1 MESSCFVTN
10 HFDTSTGVVTL
21 NKGSTLQEY
30 NKIFVTQNFKTNN
43 TESESDKCTGI
54 MLERDTEKCEDNAEK
69 CDESECILLSYPT
82 CEIPNKNVIKREP
95 TVSPQES
102 TAPCHSDW
110 VQLSL
115 ALGETGISTTKT
127 FILCNNSVFD
137 LTRVP
142 QEHVPIVIDKS
153 NITIQCGD
161 DGARMNMC
169 LISGGSSHF
178 RLQGTSTNVKFMGLT
193 LIGSS
198 DVSIDAA
205 ADSSSNAILED

>member
-1 MESSCFVTN
+1 MV
-10 HFDTSTGVVTL
+10 
-21 NKGSTLQEY
+21 
-30 NKIFVTQNFKTNN
+30 
-43 TESESDKCTGI
+43 
-54 MLERDTEKCEDNAEK
+54 ERDTEKCEDNAEK

-82 CEIPNKNVIKREP
+82 CEIPNKNVVKREP
-95 TVSPQES
+95 TVNPQES

-127 FILCNNSVFD
+127 IILCNDSVFD

-161 DGARMNMC
+161 DGARINMC

-193 LIGSS
+193 IIGSS

-205 ADSSSNAILED
+205 ADSSSNAILEDWEFAVRLIFASFA